1 MPSSSRRDFLR
12 LTGVAGGGL
21 AAFGGLPPFVAHA
34 DPERPAHA
42 DIVPEAEA
50 TTLWYRQSA
59 DESRIIQEALPVGNG
74 RMGALVGCDPADD
87 FVYLTDGSFW
97 TGGRNDTPTSD
108 GQLPYGADDFGS
120 FGLLAKLR
128 VTLPAHTAQEISGYR
143 RGLDLS
149 NGVVSA
155 TYRHRGARFRREIYA
170 SHPDDV
176 IVVRLTGGGTHTGA
190 ISLEGTHGETT
201 SADGKQLSFAA
212 TLKNG
217 LRWRQD
223 RRRGEGL
230 RRRAARHPCGRL
242 PAPLRP
248 LLHRSR
254 QLLDGAAVAGLVVA
268 HRRPTHRR
276 VHPGPGVGGRLRPVR
291 PLPDHHRVQ
300 GLAPH
305 EPPGA
310 VDPQQHP

>member
-12 LTGVAGGGL
+12 LTGAAGGGL
-21 AAFGGLPPFVAHA
+21 AAFGGLPRSWRA

-50 TTLWYRQSA
+50 TTLWYRQPA

-74 RMGALVGCDPADD
+74 RMGALVGCDSSDD
-87 FVYLTDGSFW
+87 FLYLTDGSFW

-128 VTLPAHTAQEISGYR
+128 VMCRDHTAQEISGYR

-155 TYRHRGARFRREIYA
+155 TYQHRGVRFRREIYRQPPGRRDRGPA
-170 SHPDDV
+170 H
-176 IVVRLTGGGTHTGA
+176 RRRHHTGA
-190 ISLEGTHGETT
+190 ISLEGTHGEAT

-217 LRWRQD
+217 LRYAASVTAVSST
-223 RRRGEGL
+223 GTI
-230 RRRAARHPCGRL
+230 RAADGKLSFSGCRELLIAVCAGTDY
-242 PAPLRP
+242 APDADKDFP
-248 LLHRSR
+248 
-254 QLLDGAAVAGLVVA
+254 
-268 HRRPTHRR
+268 
-276 VHPGPGVGGRLRPVR
+276 
-291 PLPDHHRVQ
+291 
-300 GLAPH
+300 
-305 EPPGA
+305 
-310 VDPQQHP
+310 